1 MRRNAICFSF
11 LIILLMARPVPAAR
25 LAIVIDDLG
34 YQAMPLQLSALPPE
48 ISISILPDTPFDLAT
63 AHQAARENRD
73 TLLHMPMQPQR
84 QAPLELTT
92 LTAGMLREELQQTL
106 RHALSRVPNAI
117 AINNHM
123 GSGLTQ
129 NTQAM
134 DWVMTVLAEQ
144 GLSFLDSRTTSQTV
158 AFDRAQAN
166 GVPALRRHIFLDHFR
181 TREFIRQQLASALKR
196 ARKEGYVV
204 AIGHP
209 YPETLETLQ
218 QWLPEVEKQQVRL
231 VRLSELYLQM

>member
-1 MRRNAICFSF
+1 MRRNALCFSF
-11 LIILLMARPVPAAR
+11 LIILFTVRPVAAAR

-34 YQAMPLQLSALPPE
+34 YQAMPVQLSALPSE

-63 AHQAARENRD
+63 AHQAERENRD

-84 QAPLELTT
+84 LAPLELTT
-92 LTAGMLREELQQTL
+92 LTADMPREELQRTL

-134 DWVMTVLAEQ
+134 DWVMTVLAEK
-144 GLSFLDSRTTSQTV
+144 GLSFLDSRTTTQTV
-158 AFDRAQAN
+158 AFERAQAN

-181 TREFIRQQLASALKR
+181 TRQFIRQQLELALKR
-196 ARKEGYVV
+196 ARKYGYVV

-209 YPETLETLQ
+209 YPVTLEALQ
-218 QWLPEVEKQQVRL
+218 QWLPEVEKQQVKL
-231 VRLSELYLQM
+231 VRLSELYPQI